1 MRINNIE
8 LYNFGSYEGVSFFDT
23 KITDQNKNIIIIGGK
38 NGAGKTTLFTA
49 IRICIYGHRAF
60 GYQSSGAF
68 YNKNIFKRINNTVK
82 MNCSASA
89 YVKLNIS
96 INNGQSF
103 DDYTI
108 KRTWNIDS
116 NSALS
121 EKFSVSKNEN
131 ELKQEAVYDFEK
143 FITQIIPPEL
153 FDLYFFDGEKI
164 ADFFLEDGSNARIKN
179 AFLTICKYDTFD
191 IMSKYFKK
199 ASGVLNDNRELF
211 YEYLETKKAHE
222 ESENKVEKLR
232 NSIFQ
237 TEIAIEEINAN
248 ISSLDLNY
256 IKSGGITKKEWS
268 LKIEEIN
275 QEEFL
280 RKEKNGWLKNIANN
294 YVPFLIIKDLLSD
307 VLEQI
312 EVEEED
318 YKTTYFLEHLQ
329 KEHVREIFVNALNEK
344 KNIDEV
350 LSRVTNEIMKSRTTA
365 EAFLNLSPNQASEV
379 KYLIGRVFSFDVSK
393 ISKEIAMIKKSIKRT
408 KKIRGE
414 LENCSAD
421 YASSYIEKKNEY
433 LKLKDEYT
441 KNRLTLE
448 SGFKN
453 AEVEESSAK
462 ECYLK
467 AKKIYEG
474 ELKGNSIKDI
484 SAKAVFMLDELKE
497 SLFTRQ
503 IEKMEREFRIE
514 ISRLIR
520 KSKFVDDI
528 SIDKQFNIH
537 IYRNEAF
544 CLNDIRKL
552 LNHNSEKQLKTIF
565 SETAFLDLEKIYI
578 KISKMS
584 SDEVENNKEIF
595 VLPIEIDKSSMSN
608 GEKQIFIMAL
618 YKSLMQLC
626 NLEVP
631 FVIDTPFA
639 RIDSEHRFNIVEN
652 FFKEL
657 KGQIF
662 ILSTNEEI
670 NSKHL
675 SILGDK
681 ILNIYMLKNDDN
693 ERTMISK
700 GNYFNEVEQ

>member
-68 YNKNIFKRINNTVK
+68 YNKNIFKRINNAVK
-82 MNCSASA
+82 MNCPASA

-96 INNGQSF
+96 INNGQRF

-121 EKFSVSKNEN
+121 ENFSVSKNEN
-131 ELKQEAVYDFEK
+131 KLKQEAVYDFEK

-211 YEYLETKKAHE
+211 FEYLETKKAHE
-222 ESENKVEKLR
+222 ESENKIEKLR

-256 IKSGGITKKEWS
+256 IKSGGITQKEWS

-312 EVEEED
+312 EVEEEE

-379 KYLIGRVFSFDVSK
+379 KYLIRRIFSFEVSK
-393 ISKEIAMIKKSIKRT
+393 ISNEIAMIKKSIKRT
-408 KKIRGE
+408 KKIREE
-414 LENCSAD
+414 LENCNVD

-448 SGFKN
+448 SEFKN

-467 AKKIYEG
+467 AKKVYEG

-503 IEKMEREFRIE
+503 IEKMEMEFRIE

-565 SETAFLDLEKIYI
+565 SETAFLDLEKIHI
-578 KISKMS
+578 KISNMN
-584 SDEVENNKEIF
+584 SDEVEKNKEIF

-675 SILGDK
+675 SILSDK

-693 ERTMISK
+693 ERTIIGK
-700 GNYFNEVEQ
+700 GNYFNEVKQ